1 MVTTTYPSIN
11 IDKSKVHVDNS
22 VNAAYIRKHN
32 PRAKGP
38 WNQVDRTTGSFR
50 NGFKRIAHVTG
61 SVDLSKGH
69 TLLSI
74 GDHFE
79 ELKNVHED
87 GKESRILSS
96 MMDMKNE

>member
-1 MVTTTYPSIN
+1 MTTAYPSID

-32 PRAKGP
+32 PRAKGHR
-38 WNQVDRTTGSFR
+38 NQVDRGTDSLR
-50 NGFKRIAHVTG
+50 NDCKRIAHVTG

-69 TLLSI
+69 TLLSM

-79 ELKNVHED
+79 ELKKGHED

-96 MMDMKNE
+96 NMEVKNE